1 MPTLCV
7 SMNSPFFSVVYASVP
22 YYCAPRRCRM
32 TRFSSA
38 ANGEAQRHIAEV
50 RPESKSEAAASLL
63 ADPVLRPPEAMV
75 LGVVRSGEPLQIDEI
90 LELPETQ
97 MTFS

>member
-1 MPTLCV
+1 
-7 SMNSPFFSVVYASVP
+7 
-22 YYCAPRRCRM
+22 M

-97 MTFS
+97 MTFSEVFTALFELEISGRVRHLPGKRTLRTM